1 MPTTQTGKPG
11 RELQCVHGPGRPEGS
26 KGLSERVQVL
36 CLKPAPGTR
45 LSLLNSNAHLLS
57 RAGAPLPLSRCDTH
71 GSSGL
76 ALSLCADG
84 HCVTAGLPGMGTSYG
99 LTLLAWFL
107 LNSLKKG
114 GFGRSEVFDQ
124 LLEPRSDMPVDTAAS
139 DVPFLWMG

>member
-11 RELQCVHGPGRPEGS
+11 LGELQCVHGPGRPEGS

-71 GSSGL
+71 MG
-76 ALSLCADG
+76 ALGWPCPL
-84 HCVTAGLPGMGTSYG
+84 
-99 LTLLAWFL
+99 
-107 LNSLKKG
+107 
-114 GFGRSEVFDQ
+114 R
-124 LLEPRSDMPVDTAAS
+124 
-139 DVPFLWMG
+139 